1 MAVNLGG
8 FTKHLQPLDILI
20 NKFFKNY
27 LRRKWE
33 EYMIY
38 TIRHTFTASGRMHRA
53 SLFLKSFN
61 EVAPRCIHNGFIKAF
76 KKRPIILE
84 EKSKKI

>member
-27 LRRKWE
+27 LRRK
-33 EYMIY
+33 
-38 TIRHTFTASGRMHRA
+38 
-53 SLFLKSFN
+53 
-61 EVAPRCIHNGFIKAF
+61 
-76 KKRPIILE
+76 
-84 EKSKKI
+84 